1 MPVTNKKTYYF
12 SNLVINI
19 CFFVCSEEQKKDR
32 AGRNGARRMLK
43 KKYGN
48 SLLGKDVDHKD
59 RNPRNNT
66 MSNLRVQSKSANRSR
81 NQ

>member
-1 MPVTNKKTYYF
+1 
-12 SNLVINI
+12 
-19 CFFVCSEEQKKDR
+19 
-32 AGRNGARRMLK
+32 MLK
-43 KKYGN
+43 KKYGS

-66 MSNLRVQSKSANRSR
+66 MSNLRVQSKSLNRSR